1 MFVNQQQ
8 KEKLLAARV
17 AGSLAPQYV
26 TQQEEGHPHA
36 PKQEMNKDAS
46 QDTEP
51 RAVCGFTGDKHTQR
65 FCVPL

>member
-17 AGSLAPQYV
+17 AGSLAPQYA
-26 TQQEEGHPHA
+26 TQQEGHPHA

-46 QDTEP
+46 QDMEP